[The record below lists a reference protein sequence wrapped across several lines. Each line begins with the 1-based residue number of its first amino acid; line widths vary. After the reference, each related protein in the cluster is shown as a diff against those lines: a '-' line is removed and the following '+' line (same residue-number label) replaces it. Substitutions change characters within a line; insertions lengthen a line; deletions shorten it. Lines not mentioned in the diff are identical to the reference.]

1 MANRKYVP
9 KFQKGGYF
17 GAEAMAG
24 EKGLDIRNLFQ
35 GLKAKEKV
43 FQKGQAKRGK
53 LRGWK
58 DLGRKF
64 LDFIDPTDISGT
76 LLDVFG
82 EQYIQKKHSVEG
94 GPDLSELETM
104 WTGGEGTASQEEWEK
119 IYGASDE
126 TLLEGIIRG
135 VGDYAGDGFDLSSLF
150 ARKGG
155 RVPKYENG
163 GLLSKLKFGKKKKD
177 KVPERDEALVA
188 LDAILSSKPP
198 VGEHGYERNGTGG
211 YSLLKDVLPYISDKG
226 QSRWKGRQ
234 IAEFDTSEGKRYYP
248 GEGTSVDMQNAIV
261 KALIDATQ
269 RINVSPEDSITTDQ
283 FEKLRELGLFEG
295 GGQVPKY
302 YGGGSVSGDSPPT
315 IAGYFSGQGKTL
327 GGSNTQSLAEK
338 LGRK

>member
-1 MANRKYVP
+1 MAKGKGIYVP
-9 KFQKGGYF
+9 KFQEGGYF

-24 EKGLDIRNLFQ
+24 EKGLDIRNLVQ
-35 GLKAKEKV
+35 GMKAKEKF
-43 FQKGQAKRGK
+43 FQKGQAKRSKGRGIFDIIGTAAGFIPGVGK
-53 LRGWK
+53 FAK
-58 DLGRKF
+58 P
-64 LDFIDPTDISGT
+64 I
-76 LLDVFG
+76 LDVLG
-82 EQYIQKKHSVEG
+82 EQYLQSKYDVEG

-248 GEGTSVDMQNAIV
+248 GEGTSVDMQNAIQ
-261 KALIDATQ
+261 KALMNAMI
-269 RINVSPEDSITTDQ
+269 RMNVSPADSITTDQ
-283 FEKLRELGLFEG
+283 FEKLRELGLFGE
-295 GGQVPKY
+295 
-302 YGGGSVSGDSPPT
+302 
-315 IAGYFSGQGKTL
+315 
-327 GGSNTQSLAEK
+327 
-338 LGRK
+338 